1 MAKPV
6 IVGIGEIMKP
16 VPKDLA
22 QAEAPVAF
30 MAQAAQRAL
39 ENTNTSSTNLKKIS
53 TAIDTV
59 AVVRTFSDSGAPLKS
74 PFGDPENYPRAV
86 AKRLGIKPQHAI
98 YAASGG
104 QAPQQLVNEFAS
116 KITQGQHE
124 VVLLVGAEALANQKA
139 LLKAGQGADWH
150 EPSTDPFEDRDAG
163 IAETLDEGQFLNE
176 FINIPAIYTAMENAR
191 RRRLGLNRAAYRS
204 ECAALFEQFAKVAA
218 THPCA
223 MFPTALS
230 AQEIETITP
239 ENNAITDLY
248 SRAMTA
254 KDGVNLGAAV
264 LMMSAAA
271 AQSFGIDP
279 AHYIYPI
286 AGSDTVEKTLSQ
298 RADIGQSV
306 AMQAAYDGAFE
317 AAELTHEKIKFMD
330 LYSCFPLAVFV
341 ACEALQITPDDPRGL
356 TVTGGLPFFGGPG
369 NNYAMHAIVNMAQK
383 LRQEKR
389 AYGLVGANGGFL
401 SKHSVGIYSTHPPEK
416 GWQEADKAKL
426 KKIIDAQETP
436 EVAAYADGRAQIE
449 AYAVEF
455 NRKGPVRGFVLG
467 RLGDDRRFIGSTDRA
482 DKTTLAH
489 MLDDDAAADPLD
501 KEIYV
506 TSKGPGNRFS
516 FAPET
521 TLALMPKI
529 AGNLD
534 ADFKFCEVTR
544 HDHILEVTIN
554 RPEARNSLTPE
565 ANFELEQIFDL
576 YEQDRSLWVAIITG
590 AGDKAFS
597 AGNDLKYMATGNPIW
612 IPETGFG
619 GLTHRQ
625 NRTKPVIAA
634 VNGFAFGGG
643 LEIALACD
651 LIVADANAQ
660 FALPEV
666 KTGLIAG
673 AGGIFRL
680 PQKLP
685 AQIANEMI
693 LTGRAMKIDE
703 ACHYGLVNVKA
714 EAGAAMTA
722 ARDLAKTICAV
733 SPSAVS
739 ASLQAMQAA
748 AHHADPIDALKQP
761 SNALIKVAISE
772 DLQAGLT
779 AFMLKQK
786 PNWKNK

>member
-1 MAKPV
+1 MAQPV
-6 IVGIGEIMKP
+6 IVGIGEIMQP
-16 VPKDLA
+16 VPEDLA
-22 QAEAPVAF
+22 QAQTPVSL
-30 MAQAAQRAL
+30 MTQAAQKAL
-39 ENTNTSSTNLKKIS
+39 ADAGSDTADLEKIGA
-53 TAIDTV
+53 AIDTL
-59 AVVRTFSDSGAPLKS
+59 AVVRCFSDSGAPLKS
-74 PFGDPENYPRAV
+74 PFGDPENYPDAI
-86 AKRLGIKPQHAI
+86 AKRLGIDPQHAI
-98 YAASGG
+98 YATSGG
-104 QAPQQLVNEFAS
+104 QTPQALVNEFAR

-124 VVLLVGAEALANQKA
+124 VVLLVGGEALANQKA
-139 LLKAGQGADWH
+139 LLKAGHTADWR

-176 FINIPAIYTAMENAR
+176 FINIPAIYTAMENSR
-191 RRRLGLNRAAYRS
+191 RHRLGLSRAAYRA

-218 THPCA
+218 NHPCA
-223 MFPTALS
+223 MFPQAMTAE
-230 AQEIETITP
+230 EIETITP
-239 ENNAITDLY
+239 ENNPITDLY

-264 LMMSAAA
+264 LMMSETA
-271 AQSFGIDP
+271 AQNFGI
-279 AHYIYPI
+279 ARTHYVYPL

-298 RADIGQSV
+298 RADLGKSV

-317 AAELTHEKIKFMD
+317 AAALAPEAIHYMD

-341 ACEALQITPDDPRGL
+341 ACEALGITPDDPRGL

-369 NNYAMHAIVNMAQK
+369 NNYAMHAIVNMVQK
-383 LRQEKR
+383 LRQEKK

-401 SKHSVGIYSTHPPEK
+401 SKHSVGIYSTQPPEN
-416 GWQEADKAKL
+416 GWQEADTAKL
-426 KKIIDAQETP
+426 QHLIDAQHAP
-436 EVAAYADGRAQIE
+436 EVTAYADGRARIE
-449 AYAVEF
+449 TYAVEY

-467 RLGDDRRFIGSTDRA
+467 RLGDEKRFIGVTDRA
-482 DKTTLAH
+482 DKSTIIQ
-489 MLDDDAAADPLD
+489 MLDDDPLD

-521 TLALMPKI
+521 TRALMPKI
-529 AGNLD
+529 AHSLD
-534 ADFKFCEVTR
+534 AAFEFCMVTR

-565 ANFELEQIFDL
+565 ANFELEKIFDL

-597 AGNDLKYMATGNPIW
+597 AGNDLKYMASGNPIW

-651 LIVADANAQ
+651 LIVADTNAQ

-714 EAGAAMTA
+714 EAGAAMPA
-722 ARDLAKTICAV
+722 ARELAQTICAV
-733 SPSAVS
+733 SPSAVA
-739 ASLQAMQAA
+739 ASLQAMQAGA
-748 AHHADPIDALKQP
+748 QYADPVDALKQP
-761 SNALIKVAISE
+761 SHALIKVAISE

-786 PNWKNK
+786 PDWKNK